1 MSEARSNPIKN
12 QLLSALPIEE
22 YDRLLPYLEAVSL
35 IPKQIIYAP
44 NEPIEYVYFPNS
56 GIISLVNLTE
66 DGGTVEAATVG
77 NEGMAGIPVLLG
89 TDRMIGQ
96 AMSQVAGDAVRMRA
110 DVFKRLVTPG
120 STLYNLLLRY
130 TQALINLISQS
141 VACNRLHSV
150 EERCCRWLLLC
161 QDRVHSNEFHLTQEF
176 LAQMLGVR
184 RASVS
189 VVAAILQ
196 KAGLICYSRGKI
208 MIRDR
213 IGLESASCE
222 CYRIVKDE
230 FDRLLKTP
238 ESPKKAEGRRQEA
251 GGRRNGS

>member
-77 NEGMAGIPVLLG
+77 NEGMAGIPVFLG
-89 TDRMIGQ
+89 ADRMPGQ
-96 AMSQVAGDAVRMRA
+96 AISQVVGNALRMKA
-110 DVFKRLVTPG
+110 DVFKYEVTPDT
-120 STLYNLLLRY
+120 SLYNLLLRY
-130 TQALINLISQS
+130 TQALLNQISQS
-141 VACNRLHSV
+141 VACNCLHSV
-150 EERCCRWLLLC
+150 ERRCCRWLLMC
-161 QDRVHSNEFHLTQEF
+161 HDRVRSDQFTLTQE
-176 LAQMLGVR
+176 LLSQMLGVR

-189 VVAAILQ
+189 EVAATLQ
-196 KAGLICYSRGKI
+196 KEGLIRYNRGKI
-208 MIRDR
+208 TIRDR
-213 IGLESASCE
+213 LGLEATACE
-222 CYRIVKDE
+222 CYRVVKEE
-230 FDRLLKTP
+230 FERLL
-238 ESPKKAEGRRQEA
+238 RRLD
-251 GGRRNGS
+251 

>member
-1 MSEARSNPIKN
+1 MSKDRHNPIKN
-12 QLLSALPIEE
+12 RLLTALPREE
-22 YDRLLPYLEAVSL
+22 YQRLLPYLETVSL
-35 IPKQIIYAP
+35 TFKQIIYTP

-89 TDRMIGQ
+89 ADRMVGQ
-96 AMSQVAGDAVRMRA
+96 ALSQIVGDAVRMKA
-110 DVFKRLVTPG
+110 DAFKREVTPG
-120 STLYNLLLRY
+120 SPLYNLLLRY
-130 TQALINLISQS
+130 TQALMNQLSQS

-161 QDRVHSNEFHLTQEF
+161 QDRVQLNEFSLTQEF
-176 LAQMLGVR
+176 LSQMLGVR

-196 KAGLICYSRGKI
+196 RAGLIHYSRGKI
-208 MIRDR
+208 RICDR
-213 IGLESASCE
+213 PGLESASCE
-222 CYRIVKDE
+222 CYRMVKGE
-230 FDRLLKTP
+230 FDRLL
-238 ESPKKAEGRRQEA
+238 G
-251 GGRRNGS
+251 

>member
-1 MSEARSNPIKN
+1 MSEARPNPIKN
-12 QLLSALPIEE
+12 RLLSALPNSE
-22 YDRLLPYLEAVSL
+22 YERLLPHLEPVSL
-35 IPKQIIYAP
+35 TFKQIIYAP

-96 AMSQVAGDAVRMRA
+96 AISQIVGDAVRMKA
-110 DVFKRLVTPG
+110 DVFKREVTPG
-120 STLYNLLLRY
+120 SPLHNLLLRY
-130 TQALINLISQS
+130 TQALMNLISQS

-150 EERCCRWLLLC
+150 EKRCCRWLLLC
-161 QDRVHSNEFHLTQEF
+161 QDRVQSDQFPLTQEF

-189 VVAAILQ
+189 EVAAILQ
-196 KAGLICYSRGKI
+196 RAGLIRYSRGKI
-208 MIRDR
+208 TICDR
-213 IGLESASCE
+213 AGLEASSCE
-222 CYRIVKDE
+222 CYRIVKEE
-230 FDRLLKTP
+230 FDRLL
-238 ESPKKAEGRRQEA
+238 S
-251 GGRRNGS
+251 

>member
-1 MSEARSNPIKN
+1 MSEARPNPIKN
-12 QLLSALPIEE
+12 RLLSALPNSE
-22 YDRLLPYLEAVSL
+22 YERLLPHLEPVSL
-35 IPKQIIYAP
+35 TFKQIIYAP

-96 AMSQVAGDAVRMRA
+96 AISQIVGDAVRMKT
-110 DVFKRLVTPG
+110 DVFKREVTPG
-120 STLYNLLLRY
+120 SPLHNLLLRY
-130 TQALINLISQS
+130 TQALMNLISQS

-150 EERCCRWLLLC
+150 EKRCCRWLLLC
-161 QDRVHSNEFHLTQEF
+161 QDRVQSNQFPLTQEF

-196 KAGLICYSRGKI
+196 KTGLIRYSRGRI
-208 MIRDR
+208 TICDR
-213 IGLESASCE
+213 AGLEASSCE
-222 CYRIVKDE
+222 CYRIVKEE
-230 FDRLLKTP
+230 FDRLL
-238 ESPKKAEGRRQEA
+238 S
-251 GGRRNGS
+251 